1 MAVDPT
7 PPDARRWQ
15 RVQKAFHDARELS
28 ASQRRTFVE
37 GSSDGDAAFVAQV
50 MTMLDEDV
58 RRDSLLDRGLAD
70 VATRLLDEARE
81 AAMPSGDFGPYHL
94 VRLIGE
100 GGTAVVYRAERT
112 DLGSTAAVKLLNHAW
127 LSPARRDRFTS
138 EQRTLAQLNH
148 PGIAHLYDAG
158 ALPDGTP
165 WIAMEYVDGVPLTSY
180 TRANALTLEARLAVF
195 REICEAVQH
204 AHGHLIVHRDL
215 KPSNILVTANG
226 RVKLVDFGIAK
237 QLVQD
242 GGADAATRTGLQMM
256 TPAYAAPEQ
265 IRGEPTGLHT
275 DVYALGVVLYE
286 LLAGRLPFD
295 VSGRTPGETEST
307 ILTTEPPRP
316 STLARTDALKAE
328 ANRAVW
334 ADLDVLCL
342 TAMHREPARRYRTVD
357 ALIRDIDHF
366 LAHEPL
372 EARADSAGYRLGKF
386 MRRHRTPLIAGGAAA
401 ALIVA
406 LSTLYA
412 VRIRAARDAALTE
425 AGRAQRIQQFTLSLF
440 EGGSESSE
448 PADSLRAVTLIERG
462 VVDAATL
469 GSEPVVQAELY
480 QTLGSIMQRL
490 GRLDRADS
498 LLQLSLTARRA
509 IAADHPDVA
518 RSLVALGLL
527 RSDQTR
533 LPEAEQLVRE
543 GLALSRR
550 VRPAGHR
557 DIAVAMSA
565 LGKVLETRAA
575 YSDAITVMREALAL
589 HTAITPV
596 SADVAAAATQLGNDF
611 FYAGDY
617 ANADSMFARSL
628 TVARKLYGE
637 RHPLVADALI
647 NIGAVRFQRGEWKDA
662 ERYDRDGLA
671 IIQRV
676 YGDKDPRTAA
686 ALTMLS
692 RALVAEQNFDEA
704 FPLAQQALAIRER
717 VFGKVSPQ
725 AASTVNELGIMAL
738 RAKRYDD
745 ADAYFAR
752 NADIYRAVYKG
763 PHNLLGTALA
773 NRGSVFMARGDNTN
787 AERYYRDALVV
798 FGQTLP
804 DQHLDIGIARIKLG
818 RSLLRQRRFADA
830 ERESSAGLGILLAQ
844 TSPSTSWVKNARSD
858 LATVYD
864 SLGQQAN
871 ALAMRAALAD
881 TLKKPQ

>member
-1 MAVDPT
+1 MTGNPSSA
-7 PPDARRWQ
+7 DADRWQ
-15 RVQKAFHDARELS
+15 REQRAFHDAS
-28 ASQRRTFVE
+28 ALPASEWRAFVE
-37 GSSDGDAAFVAQV
+37 RASGGDTAFVTQV
-50 MTMLDEDV
+50 MAMLEADV
-58 RRDSLLDRGLAD
+58 RGDSLLDRGLAD
-70 VATRLLDEARE
+70 VATRLLDDAD
-81 AAMPSGDFGPYHL
+81 ATVMPAGDFGPYHL

-100 GGTAVVYRAERT
+100 GGTAVVYLAERT

-165 WIAMEYVDGVPLTSY
+165 WIAMEYVDGVPLTTY
-180 TRANALTLEARLAVF
+180 IRATAVSCEARLCVF
-195 REICEAVQH
+195 REVCEAVQH

-215 KPSNILVTANG
+215 KPSNILVTADG

-237 QLVQD
+237 QLVRD
-242 GGADAATRTGLQMM
+242 AGADAATRTGLQMM

-265 IRGEPTGLHT
+265 IRGEPTGVQT

-286 LLAGRLPFD
+286 LLAGRVPFD
-295 VSGRTPGETEST
+295 VSGRTPGEVEAM

-316 STLARTDALKAE
+316 STVARTESRDANASP
-328 ANRAVW
+328 AAW

-342 TAMHREPARRYRTVD
+342 TAMHREPARRYRTVE

-366 LAHEPL
+366 LKQEPL
-372 EARADSAGYRLGKF
+372 EARGDSAGYRFGKF
-386 MRRHRTPLIAGGAAA
+386 VLRHRTPLLAGGAAA

-412 VRIRAARDAALTE
+412 VRIRDARDAALTE
-425 AGRAQRIQQFTLSLF
+425 AARAQRIQQFTLGLF
-440 EGGSESSE
+440 EGGGESSE
-448 PADSLRAVTLIERG
+448 PADSLRAVTLVERG
-462 VVDAATL
+462 VVDAAAL
-469 GSEPVVQAELY
+469 GTEPVVQAELY

-498 LLQLSLTARRA
+498 LLQLALSARRA

-527 RSDQTR
+527 RADQTR

-543 GLALSRR
+543 GLALSRK
-550 VRPAGHR
+550 VRPEGHR

-575 YSDAITVMREALAL
+575 YPDAITVMREALVL
-589 HTAITPV
+589 HTAISPA
-596 SADVAAAATQLGNDF
+596 SADVAAAATQLGNDY

-617 ANADSMFARSL
+617 ANADSLFTRSL
-628 TVARKLYGE
+628 TVARALYGAH
-637 RHPLVADALI
+637 HPLVADALI
-647 NIGAVRFQRGEWKDA
+647 NIGAVQFQRGEWKVA

-676 YGDKDPRTAA
+676 YGDNDPRTAA

-692 RALVAEQNFDEA
+692 RALVAEQKYDEA
-704 FPLAQQALAIRER
+704 FPLAQQALTIRER
-717 VFGKVSPQ
+717 VFGTVSPQ

-738 RAKRYDD
+738 RAKKYED

-752 NADIYRAVYKG
+752 NADIYRAVYKR

-773 NRGSVFMARGDNTN
+773 NRGSVFLARGDNTH
-787 AERYYRDALVV
+787 AERYFRDALDV
-798 FGQTLP
+798 FGKTLP
-804 DQHLDIGIARIKLG
+804 DKHLDIGIARIKLG
-818 RSLLRQRRFADA
+818 RSLLRQRRFTEA
-830 ERESSAGLGILLAQ
+830 ERESSSGLGIVLAQ

-858 LATVYD
+858 LAEVYD
-864 SLGQQAN
+864 SLGLAPKAQ
-871 ALAMRAALAD
+871 AMRVALAD
-881 TLKKPQ
+881 TLKKP